1 MSERL
6 DRAEAILL
14 ATAERQNAMNAS
26 LQQTRSALQRTQALL
41 DQTAERQNE
50 MNASL
55 QRTQALLDQ
64 TAQQQ
69 TTNTSE
75 IDTLLGAVS
84 TNEVELRALIQQM
97 AESNQLFEVL
107 RQDAIA
113 DRQRSDQRFEAMQEN
128 IQRLFL
134 ELHSTNRHVDT
145 LEQAS

>member
-6 DRAEAILL
+6 DRIEAILL
-14 ATAERQNAMNAS
+14 G
-26 LQQTRSALQRTQALL
+26 
-41 DQTAERQNE
+41 TAERQNE
-50 MNASL
+50 INASL
-55 QRTQALLDQ
+55 QRTQATLERTQAVLDR

-69 TTNTSE
+69 ATNTSD

-84 TNEVELRALIQQM
+84 TNEVEIRALIQQM
-97 AESNQLFEVL
+97 AESNRLSDVL

-134 ELHSTNRHVDT
+134 ELHSTNRRVDT

>member
-6 DRAEAILL
+6 DQIEAILL
-14 ATAERQNAMNAS
+14 A
-26 LQQTRSALQRTQALL
+26 
-41 DQTAERQNE
+41 TAERQNE

-55 QRTQALLDQ
+55 QQTQAALERTQAVLDR

-69 TTNTSE
+69 ASNTSD

-84 TNEVELRALIQQM
+84 TNEVEIRAPIQQM
-97 AESNQLFEVL
+97 AESNRLFDVL

-113 DRQRSDQRFEAMQEN
+113 DRRRSDQRFEAMQEN

-134 ELHSTNRHVDT
+134 ELHSTNRRVDT

>member
-14 ATAERQNAMNAS
+14 ATAERQNEMNAS
-26 LQQTRSALQRTQALL
+26 LQQTQSALQQTQNALQQTQAVL
-41 DQTAERQNE
+41 DRI
-50 MNASL
+50 
-55 QRTQALLDQ
+55 
-64 TAQQQ
+64 AQQQ
-69 TTNTSE
+69 AINTSE

-107 RQDAIA
+107 RQEAIA

-134 ELHSTNRHVDT
+134 ELHSTNRRVDN